1 MTELTLIEGRPK
13 VFIISSD
20 KELINEIREYIE
32 NYKYDLVGHAGNK
45 GDIFSEIDRKSP
57 NLLFLDTDIEGIDLL
72 DLAGDLELFN
82 VPVILIV
89 GMRFDETVDELLTSN
104 PFGYLLKPLEE
115 GEVQRSMAVALKKH
129 EQNILNVKYAQDKI
143 KEKNVELVIEKSDSS
158 FLLILC
164 VALIIL
170 AVLTRNA
177 TWLQWLLLIPTL
189 AMLINSIV
197 SIKKQKKVIPYPEGE
212 EPFISIFIPAHNE
225 EYTIESTVRSVC
237 ACDYEKDGEPN
248 FELIVVNDG
257 STDSTGEILAGL
269 KDELPQL
276 KIVTRHPPRSG
287 KGKGFVL
294 NDALTLSR
302 GEIVGV
308 FDADTQVKTDYL
320 HKIVK
325 YLNGDIDGVQSRVKM
340 FNKNENFLAR
350 MQHVEFAS
358 FGNTLIANI

>member
-13 VFIISSD
+13 VFVISSD
-20 KELINEIREYIE
+20 KELINEIRDYVESYE
-32 NYKYDLVGHAGNK
+32 YDLVGHAGNK

-57 NLLFLDTDIEGIDLL
+57 NLLFLDTDLEGMDLL

-82 VPVILIV
+82 VPVILVV

-129 EQNILNVKYAQDKI
+129 EQNILSVKYAQDKI
-143 KEKNVELVIEKSDSS
+143 REKNVELVIEKSDSS

-164 VALIIL
+164 MALIIL

-189 AMLINSIV
+189 AMLINSLV
-197 SIKKQKKVIPYPEGE
+197 SIKKQKKIIPFEEGE

-225 EYTIESTVRSVC
+225 EYTIESTIRSVC
-237 ACDYEKDGEPN
+237 ACEYEKDGEPN

-269 KDELPQL
+269 KNELPQL

-294 NDALTLSR
+294 NDALALSR
-302 GEIVGV
+302 GDIIGV
-308 FDADTQVKTDYL
+308 FDADTQVKTDFL
-320 HKIVK
+320 STIVK
-325 YLNGDIDGVQSRVKM
+325 
-340 FNKNENFLAR
+340 
-350 MQHVEFAS
+350 
-358 FGNTLIANI
+358 